1 VIGGGGPRPE
11 LLERTLLALA
21 DVREPHAV
29 VGAVALLLERETGCR
44 CAPLFPDDPRVRAAT
59 AGMRS
64 PGVVR
69 DAAGV
74 LVALLVDGEVRA
86 VFALAGAAELSE
98 ADALNLRLM
107 AAQASLV
114 LSNALAFDQLRQ
126 HAAEG
131 AALAEAARTVLG
143 FTELQPLANALCS
156 LARRFFNAERSV
168 LYGRAGDELR
178 AIGSAGLSGSP
189 TMVARLP
196 LERDAIEAAFAVG
209 GAEPREFAHAALRLP
224 GHDVAERSGLLAV
237 MRAAPF
243 GKGDQRLL
251 DSLVTLAALAIR
263 NVELYEQ
270 SARANRAL
278 AESNAFKDDLMAMFA
293 HDFKGPLTV
302 ISGYAELL
310 LEDGLES
317 ELRAAAETILSQS
330 GRLAKLSEDALALAS
345 SHSAGFSLS
354 RTRADL
360 GQFVAEAVR
369 DADAGSGRV
378 HLDLPAVPLELPF
391 DPSRLRHALE
401 NLLGNAL
408 KYSEGTIEVRVLAED
423 GEARV
428 EIRDHGIGIPAA
440 EIERIFTRFGRASNA
455 RRERFAG
462 TGIGLYIAR
471 KIIDVH
477 GGRLTVTS
485 QEGEGSTFTIGL
497 PLD

>member
-1 VIGGGGPRPE
+1 MTGGGGLRPE
-11 LLERTLLALA
+11 LLERTMLALA
-21 DVREPHAV
+21 DLREPQAV
-29 VGAVALLLERETGCR
+29 AAAFALLLERETGCR
-44 CAPLFPDDPRVRAAT
+44 CVALLPDDPRVRTAT
-59 AGMRS
+59 AGMRL
-64 PGVVR
+64 PGVAR
-69 DAAGV
+69 DAEGV
-74 LVALLVDGEVRA
+74 MVALLVDGEVRA
-86 VFALAGAAELSE
+86 VFALAGATGFSE
-98 ADALNLRLM
+98 ADTLNLRLT

-126 HAAEG
+126 HAVEG

-143 FTELQPLANALCS
+143 FTELLPLANALCG

-178 AIGSAGLSGSP
+178 AIGSAGVSGSP

-196 LERDAIEAAFAVG
+196 LERDGIEAAFAAG
-209 GAEPREFAHAALRLP
+209 EQPREFALAALRLP

-243 GKGDQRLL
+243 DKGDQRLL
-251 DSLVTLAALAIR
+251 DALVTLAALAIR

-310 LEDGLES
+310 LEDGLEG
-317 ELRAAAETILSQS
+317 ELRSAAETILSQS

-345 SHSAGFSLS
+345 THSAGFSLS

-378 HLDLPAVPLELPF
+378 HLDLPTAPLELPF
-391 DPSRLRHALE
+391 DRSRLRHALE

-408 KYSEGTIEVRVLAED
+408 KYSQGAVEVRVVAEAD
-423 GEARV
+423 EARI
-428 EIRDHGIGIPAA
+428 EIRDRGIGIPPA

-471 KIIDVH
+471 KIVDVH
-477 GGRLTVTS
+477 GGRLTVAS
-485 QEGEGSTFTIGL
+485 VEGEGSTFTIGL